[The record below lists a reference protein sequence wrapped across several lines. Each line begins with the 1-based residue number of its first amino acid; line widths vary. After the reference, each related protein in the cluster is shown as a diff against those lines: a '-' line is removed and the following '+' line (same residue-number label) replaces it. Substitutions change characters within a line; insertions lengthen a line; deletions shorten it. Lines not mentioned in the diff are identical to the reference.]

1 MTKLFRDGEQIHSCQ
16 GLEMVEGKRGV
27 GVTIKGQHEGGL
39 CGDVIVLYPDCSGG
53 YTPDKIE
60 LDTYTVQMSISW
72 LGHYMIVM
80 QDVTFDGN

>member
-53 YTPDKIE
+53 YIPDKIE
-60 LDTYTVQMSISW
+60 LDTYT
-72 LGHYMIVM
+72 
-80 QDVTFDGN
+80 GNVDFLAWTLHDSYAKCNL